1 MRRNNFDLL
10 RLYLAFIVVLGHLCV
25 LSDVAIFKKFL
36 PYFNTYIS
44 VTGFFCIS
52 GFLITRSFVT
62 TTSVQLYFKKRAAR
76 LLPAYI
82 LVIVLSSVLLYFVST
97 YNAAGYF
104 LNPAFFK
111 YLFSNLFFLNFLAPC
126 LPGVFMSNP
135 LACWVNPALWTL
147 KVEVLFYLI
156 VPLLIYVL
164 DKSKHKFVVI
174 IIIYLL
180 SILYRNI
187 LLHAGSNSLEILSR
201 QLPGFMS
208 YFSCGIALFYY
219 FEYFKKNKNS
229 LLILA
234 LILFFAEKYSPYEIV
249 TPLALSIIVF
259 FVAFSFPALNSI
271 IKFGDISYGIYIFHA
286 PIIQTVTH
294 FNLFNRYNPYLVAVG
309 TITVIILISL
319 VSWHLIEKKFLDK
332 VRTRPA
338 VLPEELTEI
347 KTIN

>member
-25 LSDVAIFKKFL
+25 LSDVAVFKKFL

-62 TTSVQLYFKKRAAR
+62 TTSVPLYFKKRAAR

-104 LNPAFFK
+104 SNPAFFK
-111 YLFSNLFFLNFLAPC
+111 YLISNLFFLNFLAPC
-126 LPGVFMSNP
+126 LPGVFTSNP
-135 LACWVNPALWTL
+135 VGCWVNPALWTL
-147 KVEVLFYLI
+147 KVEVMFYLL
-156 VPLLIYVL
+156 VPILIYVL
-164 DKSKHKFVVI
+164 DKSKHKYIVL
-174 IIIYLL
+174 IIIYVL

-187 LLHAGSNSLEILSR
+187 LLHSGSNSLEIISR

-219 FEYFKKNKNS
+219 FDFFKKNKYM
-229 LLILA
+229 LLLLG
-234 LILFFAEKYSPYEIV
+234 LIFFIAERYSPYEIL
-249 TPLALSIIVF
+249 TPFALSSILF
-259 FVAFSFPALNSI
+259 FVAFSFPSLNSI
-271 IKFGDISYGIYIFHA
+271 IKFGDISYGIYIFHS
-286 PIIQTVTH
+286 PIIQTFTH
-294 FNLFNRYNPYLVAVG
+294 FKLFERFNPYIVALG
-309 TITVIILISL
+309 CIVIIILVSL
-319 VSWHLIEKKFLDK
+319 ASWHLIEKKSLIR
-332 VRTRPA
+332 VRNIT
-338 VLPEELTEI
+338 
-347 KTIN
+347 